1 MAFGLNCLGWQGEE
15 KEEEE
20 DLLSFHSIVTF
31 FSCLEVSLWFLIF
44 FLLSRVLVAAR
55 GLFSWGMQDLVPSP
69 GMQPKSPALGVQSLN
84 H

>member
-1 MAFGLNCLGWQGEE
+1 MAFGLNCLGGEGEE

-44 FLLSRVLVAAR
+44 FFLLSWVLVAAR
-55 GLFSWGMQDLVPSP
+55 GSLV
-69 GMQPKSPALGVQSLN
+69 GACGI
-84 H
+84 

>member
-44 FLLSRVLVAAR
+44 F
-55 GLFSWGMQDLVPSP
+55 FC
-69 GMQPKSPALGVQSLN
+69 
-84 H
+84 

>member
-1 MAFGLNCLGWQGEE
+1 MAFGLNCLGGEGEE

-44 FLLSRVLVAAR
+44 FFAELGLSCSTW
-55 GLFSWGMQDLVPSP
+55 LFSWGMWDLVP
-69 GMQPKSPALGVQSLN
+69 
-84 H
+84 